1 MKKILHLNNGLVG
14 GPGRFMFNVCNAL
27 EKEYENIIIV
37 PRIIAENIFKNK
49 NYRIV
54 EIYKKNFYF
63 SRILSKFFQYTS
75 KIKIQKDSMW
85 PEVYCKDKS
94 KKILEI
100 CNNEID
106 IIILY
111 WYKNFIDTDT
121 VLKLYKKTKAKIYI
135 YLMDNFPM
143 TGGCHYPVKCKRYEI
158 GCGNCP
164 SILYGKIKKDITHR
178 NSIKNKKN
186 LEEAKVTIICPTSF
200 SLEEADKSYIL
211 KNLKKE
217 LVLGGLPDKYFLN
230 TLESGNK
237 KNNNINLFFGAQ
249 SLKNERKGMLYLI
262 NALKKVYQNLNETQ
276 RNNINLYIAGNE
288 VSEDIKKIGLKIEYL
303 GYLDNEELIKVYQKV
318 DVFISPSIVDMG
330 PMMVNESI
338 ASGTPVI
345 CFPIGVA
352 KDLVINKKTGFIAKD
367 ISSDSLAEEILK
379 FCNLEEEIII
389 EMKKNCKTLSNK
401 KLRTI
406 IFNENLKKI
415 FSKV

>member
-27 EKEYENIIIV
+27 EKEYENIIVV
-37 PRIIAENIFKNK
+37 PRVAPENIFQNK

-75 KIKIQKDSMW
+75 KIKIQKDGMW

-106 IIILY
+106 IVILY
-111 WYKNFIDTDT
+111 WYKNFINTDT
-121 VLKLYKKTKAKIYI
+121 ILKLYKTTKAKIYI

-143 TGGCHYPVKCKRYEI
+143 TGGCHYPVKCKRYEK
-158 GCGNCP
+158 GCGHCP
-164 SILYGKIKKDITHR
+164 SVFGGKIRKDITYY
-178 NSIKNKKN
+178 NSIKDKRN

-211 KNLKKE
+211 KNLEKK
-217 LVLGGLPDKYFLN
+217 LILGGLPDKYFLN
-230 TLESGNK
+230 NLKPINRE
-237 KNNNINLFFGAQ
+237 KNSINLFFGAQ

-262 NALKKVYQNLNETQ
+262 DALKKVYQNLNEIQ
-276 RNNINLYIAGNE
+276 RSNINLYIAGNE
-288 VSEDIKKIGLKIEYL
+288 ILEDIKKIGFKIVYL
-303 GYLDNEELIKVYQKV
+303 GYLNNEELIKIYQQV
-318 DVFISPSIVDMG
+318 DVFISSSIVDMG

-367 ISSDSLAEEILK
+367 ISSDSLAKEILK
-379 FCNLEEEIII
+379 FCNLKEEIII
-389 EMKKNCKTLSNK
+389 EMKKNCKILSNK
-401 KLRTI
+401 KLKTI
-406 IFNENLKKI
+406 VFNENLKNI
-415 FSKV
+415 LNKV